1 MSVSGNSESLDIQ
14 SGDCAI
20 LMMLINNMKQ
30 LVQEILR
37 LCREYGECRVEAERM
52 EEARRVKNALES
64 VCSMA
69 RQRLDISDPA
79 LLLAL
84 LDACE
89 VTRDEGM
96 LQEVLDVVGR
106 NLDRLAVSAES
117 VKLLAYCYYYV
128 EEKECVERAWEM
140 MTVLEQRGEDVSE
153 VRKVLEELTELC

>member
-1 MSVSGNSESLDIQ
+1 MVME
-14 SGDCAI
+14 
-20 LMMLINNMKQ
+20 Q
-30 LVQEILR
+30 LAVEIVG
-37 LCREYGECRVEAERM
+37 LCREYGECRVEVERM

-64 VCSMA
+64 VCAMA

-117 VKLLAYCYYYV
+117 VKLLACCY
-128 EEKECVERAWEM
+128 
-140 MTVLEQRGEDVSE
+140 
-153 VRKVLEELTELC
+153 

>member
-1 MSVSGNSESLDIQ
+1 MQ
-14 SGDCAI
+14 
-20 LMMLINNMKQ
+20 Q
-30 LVQEILR
+30 LTQEILR
-37 LCREYGECRVEAERM
+37 LCREYGECRVEVERM